1 MIMSI
6 DEVKT
11 FEKVN
16 NHHEGTHSKCGTE
29 GNFLKLIKSINIKV
43 YSS

>member
-6 DEVKT
+6 GVVKT

-16 NHHEGTHSKCGTE
+16 NHHEGTLSKCGTE
-29 GNFLKLIKSINIKV
+29 GNFLKLIKSITIKAN
-43 YSS
+43 SS